1 MFGLIERAVGFHGH
15 EAHIKLCMLLEP
27 SGRLLKTQRL

>member
-1 MFGLIERAVGFHGH
+1 MLGLIERAVGFQRH
-15 EAHIKLCMLLEP
+15 EARIKYCMLLEP